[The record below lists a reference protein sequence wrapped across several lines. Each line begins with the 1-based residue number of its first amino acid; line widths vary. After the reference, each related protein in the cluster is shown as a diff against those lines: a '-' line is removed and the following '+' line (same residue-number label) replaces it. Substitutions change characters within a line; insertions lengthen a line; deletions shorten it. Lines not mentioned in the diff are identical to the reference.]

1 MKHLLKSDAIC
12 EYVQHISRGEPVV
25 LEMVR
30 RETREL
36 PEATMQIAPE
46 QGRFLA
52 LLIEL
57 TQARKI
63 LELGTFTGY
72 SSLTMAMAMPDEGRM
87 ITLDT
92 HPAWTATAQHHWRA
106 AGVDHKIELRLGH
119 ALNSLKDLVE
129 EGHIGTFDI
138 VFIDADKQRY
148 EIYYE
153 YALQLLKPHGMVILD
168 NVLWAGRVVDPQNTE
183 VTTESLRAFNEKVR
197 KDERVSVSLLP
208 LGDGLLLARKRQ

>member
-12 EYVQHISRGEPVV
+12 EYIRHISRDEPVV

-52 LLIEL
+52 LLVEL

-72 SSLTMAMAMPDEGRM
+72 SSLTMAMAMPDEGRI

-92 HPAWTATAQHHWRA
+92 HPEWTGAAQHHWRS

-129 EGHIGTFDI
+129 GGHIGTFDI

-148 EIYYE
+148 EVYYE

-168 NVLWAGRVVDPQNTE
+168 NVLWAGRVVDPQNKE
-183 VTTESLRAFNEKVR
+183 VTTESLRAFNEKVM
-197 KDERVSVSLLP
+197 KDERVSVSLVP
-208 LGDGLLLARKRQ
+208 LGDGLLLARKR

>member
-12 EYVQHISRGEPVV
+12 EYIQHISRGESVV

-36 PEATMQIAPE
+36 PEANMQISPE

-52 LLIEL
+52 LLVEL
-57 TQARKI
+57 IQAKKI

-72 SSLTMAMAMPDEGRM
+72 SSLAMAMAMPDDGRI

-92 HPAWTATAQHHWRA
+92 HPEWTEEAQYHWRS
-106 AGVDHKIELRLGH
+106 AGVGHKIELRLGH
-119 ALNSLKDLVE
+119 ALSSLDTLVK
-129 EGHIGTFDI
+129 EGHIGTFDL

-148 EIYYE
+148 EVYYE
-153 YALQLLKPHGMVILD
+153 FALQLLKPHGVVVLD
-168 NVLWAGRVVDPQNTE
+168 NVLWSGRVADPKNME
-183 VTTESLRAFNEKVR
+183 VTTESLRAFNEKVM
-197 KDERVSVSLLP
+197 KDERVTISLLP
-208 LGDGLLLARKRQ
+208 LGDGLLVARKRQ